1 TLTNGDS
8 SSKFSATL
16 QISKAMSKYRPF
28 PFNESQAGVFHV
40 VSRIVGREFRIDG
53 DGKDFFVRVM
63 RGYEELLGLEV
74 LTWCVMSNHFHMLV
88 RVPHRP
94 EGDGPDVQT
103 LLDRMKRAV
112 GQEQFKLTVSE
123 LDMWARAGNESAIE
137 DWRQR
142 QIERMYSLSEFM
154 RCVKLRFTRWYNRRM
169 DRKGVLWESR
179 YTSVIVQ
186 DEERALKTMATYI
199 DLNPVRA
206 GVVEDPADYGW
217 SGYAEAMRGER
228 KAQEALVKVAG
239 RAAWKG
245 VDASESDGGPAWSE
259 WDEVPAK
266 VRRRALLIYR
276 GLLGFAGRE
285 RRSEDGKVIRRGLSE
300 AVQAKLASEGE
311 RKLAVELAGRRVR
324 HFTAGVIVGSRK
336 FIDGWFA
343 DHRDWFRG
351 ASATDRKTGARSMG
365 RRELRGLYSLRT
377 LRE

>member
-1 TLTNGDS
+1 
-8 SSKFSATL
+8 
-16 QISKAMSKYRPF
+16 MSKYRPF
-28 PFNESQAGVFHV
+28 PFADSQSGVFHV

-94 EGDGPDVQT
+94 DGDGPDVGT
-103 LLDRMKRAV
+103 LLERMQRAV
-112 GQEQFKLTVSE
+112 GQEQFRLTVGQLE
-123 LDMWARAGNESAIE
+123 MWEREGNESAIE

-142 QIERMYSLSEFM
+142 QCERMYSLSEFVG
-154 RCVKLRFTRWYNRRM
+154 CVKQRFTRWYNRRM

-217 SGYAEAMRGER
+217 SGYAEAMRGDR

-239 RAAWKG
+239 RAAWRG
-245 VDASESDGGPAWSE
+245 VDERESDGGPDWSE

-324 HFTAGVIVGSRK
+324 HFTAGVIVGSRQ

-343 DHRDWFRG
+343 GHRDWFRG